1 MIKFEKLSSAI
12 RRIEKENPQSEKSD
26 FSGWYGGH
34 KRKVFLE
41 NGQLFLQRGGAP
53 KLKLVKVKD
62 DEYKMVFSMPPGM
75 NYPVSGLKGMKQIK

>member
-1 MIKFEKLSSAI
+1 VK
-12 RRIEKENPQSEKSD
+12 KSD